1 MLRNRRQS
9 QRVKLTFSAP
19 QLWCRSCTCLLKQTG
34 HRKVGISVPDLSEA
48 NVNDKSS
55 RTDLY
60 YTTTTSFLPTAL
72 HTLHIKS
79 THLLTVEALHLS
91 DASSCEPQLQA
102 LAAAHLLQ
110 ELLDPL
116 HRPRPAQQRLR
127 PPGSS
132 QRLEYL
138 QAGPETFLRKKG
150 ESASPLYCVCQ
161 YTFRTSCQYT
171 ATYE

>member
-9 QRVKLTFSAP
+9 QRIKLTFSAP
-19 QLWCRSCTCLLKQTG
+19 QLWCRSCICLLKQTG

-48 NVNDKSS
+48 NVTDKSS

-79 THLLTVEALHLS
+79 THLLTVEVLHLS
-91 DASSCEPQLQA
+91 DASSYEPQLQA

-110 ELLDPL
+110 DLLDPL
-116 HRPRPAQQRLR
+116 HRPRPPHHRLL
-127 PPGSS
+127 PPSSS
-132 QRLEYL
+132 QESRRL
-138 QAGPETFLRKKG
+138 QAGAGNF
-150 ESASPLYCVCQ
+150 
-161 YTFRTSCQYT
+161 
-171 ATYE
+171 